1 MAKVSLGR
9 SGNDVSQKLVAPI
22 KSSTVPEVSPE
33 ARAEIAGEAEVQTAK
48 KKELPSP
55 WVGLDD
61 NKPQKGFPLRMTEK
75 IDSQVKFI
83 AEHTEFSANSFILA
97 AIREHVKKIMPAARR
112 RQTEKAED
120 F

>member
-9 SGNDVSQKLVAPI
+9 SCNDAAQKPAAPI
-22 KSSTVPEVSPE
+22 KNSAVPEVSAA

-61 NKPQKGFPLRMTEK
+61 NKPKKGFPLRMTEK
-75 IDSQVKFI
+75 VDSQVKFI

-97 AIREHVKKIMPAARR
+97 AIREHLKKIMPAARR
-112 RQTEKAED
+112 RQAEKAED